1 MNFIIT
7 FVTFGIIFALIDA
20 VWLKTSNALYKKE
33 LGSLIREKPDFV
45 AAIIFY
51 VIYVTGVSLFTI
63 TPVLDRSGSW
73 LDVLLLAG
81 MFGLVAYATYDL
93 TNQATLKG
101 WSKKI
106 VVIDLVWGMAATA
119 VSATV
124 SYLLITNVFGV

>member
-33 LGSLIREKPDFV
+33 LGSLIREKLDFV

-51 VIYVTGVSLFTI
+51 VIYVAGVSLFTI

>member
-1 MNFIIT
+1 MNFIIA

-51 VIYVTGVSLFTI
+51 VIYVAGVSLFTI

>member
-20 VWLKTSNALYKKE
+20 VWLKRSNTLYKKE

-51 VIYVTGVSLFTI
+51 VIYVAGVSLFTI

>member
-1 MNFIIT
+1 MNFIIA

-20 VWLKTSNALYKKE
+20 VWLKTSNTLYKKE

-51 VIYVTGVSLFTI
+51 VIYVAGVSLFTI

>member
-51 VIYVTGVSLFTI
+51 VIYVAGVSLFTI

-106 VVIDLVWGMAATA
+106 VVIDLVWGVAATA

>member
-20 VWLKTSNALYKKE
+20 VWLKTSNTLYKKE
-33 LGSLIREKPDFV
+33 LGSLIRDKPDFV

-51 VIYVTGVSLFTI
+51 VIYVAGVSLFTI

-73 LDVLLLAG
+73 LDVLVLAG

-106 VVIDLVWGMAATA
+106 VVIDLAWGMIATA

-124 SYLLITNVFGV
+124 SYLLIANVFGV

>member
-51 VIYVTGVSLFTI
+51 VIYVAGVSLFTI

>member
-20 VWLKTSNALYKKE
+20 VWLKTSNTLYKKE

-51 VIYVTGVSLFTI
+51 VIYVAGVSLFTI

>member
-106 VVIDLVWGMAATA
+106 VVIDLVWGMTATA

>member
-106 VVIDLVWGMAATA
+106 VVIDLIWGMAATA

>member
-1 MNFIIT
+1 MNFIIA

-51 VIYVTGVSLFTI
+51 VIYVAGVSLFTI

-106 VVIDLVWGMAATA
+106 VVIDLVWGVAATA

>member
-20 VWLKTSNALYKKE
+20 VWLKTSNTLYKKE
-33 LGSLIREKPDFV
+33 LGSLICEKPDFV

-51 VIYVTGVSLFTI
+51 VIYVAGVSLFTI

-106 VVIDLVWGMAATA
+106 VVIDLVWGMTATA